1 MPYIEMLTLSQWLL
15 VLMCGLFIGMSKTG
29 FSGFGLLVVPL
40 LASVFGG
47 KPSTGF
53 LLPMLVM
60 ADIFAVSWFRRHAN
74 WKYVFKPMPWAIIG
88 LLIGL
93 YVGEQISAEGFK
105 QLIAACILGGI
116 IVLLW
121 NDFRKKKEVSHAPW
135 FAALFGLVGGFST
148 MIGNAAG
155 PIMAVYLLS
164 TRIPRD
170 NYIGTTAWF
179 FMILNVTKLPLQAF
193 VWHNITGDTLLFD
206 LCLLPSIAL
215 GAWLGMVWVKKIPE
229 KAYRIVIVVFTT
241 LSSLA
246 LFL

>member
-1 MPYIEMLTLSQWLL
+1 L
-15 VLMCGLFIGMSKTG
+15 VLMCGLFIGMAKTG
-29 FSGFGLLVVPL
+29 FSGFGLLVVPI

-53 LLPMLVM
+53 LLPMLIM
-60 ADIFAVSWFRRHAN
+60 ADIFAVCWFRRHAN
-74 WKYVFKPMPWAIIG
+74 WKYVLKPMPWALLG

-93 YVGEQISAEGFK
+93 YVGQRISAEGFR
-105 QLIAACILGGI
+105 QLIGACILGGI
-116 IVLLW
+116 VILLW
-121 NDFRKKKEVSHAPW
+121 HDFRKKEDVSHAPW
-135 FAALFGLVGGFST
+135 FAALFGLAGGFST

-179 FMILNVTKLPLQAF
+179 FMILNLTKLPLQAF
-193 VWHNITGDTLLFD
+193 VWHNISADTLLFD
-206 LCLLPSIAL
+206 VCILPAIAL
-215 GAWLGMVWVKKIPE
+215 GAWLGMKWVKKIPE
-229 KAYRIVIVVFTT
+229 NVYRIVIVVFTI

-246 LFL
+246 LFI

>member
-1 MPYIEMLTLSQWLL
+1 MA
-15 VLMCGLFIGMSKTG
+15 KTG
-29 FSGFGLLVVPL
+29 FSGFGLLVVPI

-53 LLPMLVM
+53 LLPILIM
-60 ADIFAVSWFRRHAN
+60 ADVFAVSWFRRHAN
-74 WKYVFKPMPWAIIG
+74 WKYVLKPMPWALAG

-93 YVGEQISAEGFK
+93 YVGQTISADGFK
-105 QLIAACILGGI
+105 KLIGACIIGGI
-116 IVLLW
+116 IILLW
-121 NDFRKKKEVSHAPW
+121 TDISKKENEVSHKPW
-135 FAALFGLVGGFST
+135 FAALFGLAGGFST

-179 FMILNVTKLPLQAF
+179 FMLLNLTKLPLQIF
-193 VWHNITGDTLLFD
+193 VWHNINVDTLVFD
-206 LCLLPSIAL
+206 LSLLPFIAL
-215 GAWLGMVWVKKIPE
+215 GAWLGMKCVKKIPE
-229 KAYRIVIVVFTT
+229 QAYRIIIISFTT